1 MYPCFLCYFP
11 FDQEDSL
18 TLITLPDSAGFLFLI
33 SIIIKIPLQGDYRPV
48 TIKYQRETFSSYPFC
63 TSRFTQKASFPLVGI
78 AGFLYR
84 FQNRKRSNRTGGWC
98 AANPCLGALRGRDYS
113 S

>member
-1 MYPCFLCYFP
+1 MYPRFLCYFP

-48 TIKYQRETFSSYPFC
+48 TIKYQYETCHTTPFAPPELYKKPAIPSRESLAFITD
-63 TSRFTQKASFPLVGI
+63 RRIMKEQ
-78 AGFLYR
+78 AG
-84 FQNRKRSNRTGGWC
+84 
-98 AANPCLGALRGRDYS
+98 PALLQRYVLA
-113 S
+113 